1 MSRTERPPPAAYVCF
16 VVDLPPAPE
25 AAGTLA
31 AAVAVALVVV
41 DVVATLAA
49 AVAVALVLVLAVDA
63 DGPGGSGSVPMAI
76 CWHGATPGTFG
87 ADRPE

>member
-1 MSRTERPPPAAYVCF
+1 VCF
-16 VVDLPPAPE
+16 VVDLPPVPE

-41 DVVATLAA
+41 DVVATFAA
-49 AVAVALVLVLAVDA
+49 TVAVALVLAVDA
-63 DGPGGSGSVPMAI
+63 DALGGSGSVPIAI